1 MPCNLFDRQVT
12 ASGNVCGHISNPLL
26 VLPLQ
31 STVAMEFPPRSMEPE
46 PSSNLVGAGYQSFEE
61 SILKKLQK
69 VCILLKDVCI
79 CLLGVL
85 IFHMYLLYHLRILVH
100 FRNKLLEF
108 V

>member
-1 MPCNLFDRQVT
+1 M
-12 ASGNVCGHISNPLL
+12 
-26 VLPLQ
+26 LPLQ

-85 IFHMYLLYHLRILVH
+85 IFH
-100 FRNKLLEF
+100 K
-108 V
+108 